1 VLWRMVM
8 LAIGDSVFAI
18 YGIRRGSKTRDAGTR
33 LHTHHETEGRA
44 GNDAHGSQGRGRRQK
59 TRVPREVTFQT
70 KPAIANPLMF
80 ALPVITRRGPDPRV
94 PGFRW
99 KPEVAP

>member
-1 VLWRMVM
+1 MLWRIVV
-8 LAIGDSVFAI
+8 LVIGNSVFAI
-18 YGIRRGSKTRDAGTR
+18 CGIRRGSKTRDAWTR
-33 LHTHHETEGRA
+33 LHTHYETEGRA

-70 KPAIANPLMF
+70 KPAIATLLML
-80 ALPVITRRGPDPRV
+80 ALPVITRRGPDPWV

-99 KPEVAP
+99 KPEVEP